1 MKRRTRWYMEVGDK
15 ERDLVHVERPVDFVE
30 DFLDLDKVSAEES
43 ACIKMQATF
52 GKEHGLPFTNVN
64 WRSALVRPHPRA
76 NLLTRPRTRTSIPS
90 SSASLDA
97 RISTTGHLQMSQ
109 SVPGSSAH
117 LGRTKAL
124 GGCLVLRDDERK
136 VEIDERIERLRSP
149 ESAHGRTRTRSA
161 GSPELDR
168 LLSGLMS
175 TTRAPR

>member
-1 MKRRTRWYMEVGDK
+1 MKRRTRWYMQVGDK

-43 ACIKMQATF
+43 TCIKMQDTF

-76 NLLTRPRTRTSIPS
+76 NLLTRPCTRTSIPS

-97 RISTTGHLQMSQ
+97 RISTISHLQSSQ
-109 SVPGSSAH
+109 GAPGSN
-117 LGRTKAL
+117 LGRTKAFR
-124 GGCLVLRDDERK
+124 GCLVLRDNERK

-149 ESAHGRTRTRSA
+149 ESAHGRTRTRPA
-161 GSPELDR
+161 GSPELNR
-168 LLSGLMS
+168 LLPGLMS
-175 TTRAPR
+175 TTRAPQ